1 MRTASHPRSFRPGRS
16 GFEVAVLAS
25 PWGPIYLAG
34 RSGRLCAV
42 VLGGSDEAL
51 RAHLRRG
58 LGRRRD
64 GRPPTTAGALDDARA
79 DDLSS
84 GDVVAEAAR
93 QLEAYFAGRRRDFQ
107 LPLDLDGLAAWD
119 RRVLEAVRCV
129 PFGTVTSYG
138 RLARAVGAPR
148 AGRAVGGAVGRNPM
162 AIVIP
167 CHRVVSG
174 DGSLGGYGGRWPDER
189 EANLA
194 RKRALLTHEGV
205 GLPPPSF
212 FEPPPVAP
220 PWSAGPT

>member
-1 MRTASHPRSFRPGRS
+1 MRVRAGVVAIVAVATPLGPLHVAAHPAGLLAVTVAATDADADASVARRLRRLDRLDGAVGRAVAPERTAHRI
-16 GFEVAVLAS
+16 A
-25 PWGPIYLAG
+25 
-34 RSGRLCAV
+34 
-42 VLGGSDEAL
+42 
-51 RAHLRRG
+51 
-58 LGRRRD
+58 
-64 GRPPTTAGALDDARA
+64 
-79 DDLSS
+79 
-84 GDVVAEAAR
+84 AEAVR